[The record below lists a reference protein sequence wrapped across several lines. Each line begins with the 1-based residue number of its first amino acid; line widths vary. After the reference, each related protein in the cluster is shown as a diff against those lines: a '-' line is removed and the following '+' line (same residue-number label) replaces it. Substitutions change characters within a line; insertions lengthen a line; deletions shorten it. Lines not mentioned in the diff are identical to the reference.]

1 MPTYHFLG
9 IIPNHK
15 FLMFL
20 QDSKMASNELDSF
33 ISGLDDQDKATTN
46 PKQEQD
52 KGQYFVDQTTGQYYY
67 QTENNES
74 MAVAGLPEEP
84 AEPANDS
91 NNQVVLNTGGDQYQT
106 VTIVPSD
113 GNTGEVSY
121 VLIVQQP
128 EDKDKQS
135 EEAIGVYDFENEG
148 DFDDDAEE
156 IDDKAKVR
164 KIKQS
169 QQVSQAHM
177 CNYCNYTTSKRY
189 LLSRH
194 MKSHSEER
202 PHKCSVCER
211 GFKTLASLQNH
222 VNTHTGTKP
231 HRCKFCEATFTTSGE
246 LVRHVR
252 YRHTHEKPHKCSEC
266 DYSSVELSKLKRH
279 MRCHTGKTFH
289 FEF

>member
-1 MPTYHFLG
+1 
-9 IIPNHK
+9 
-15 FLMFL
+15 
-20 QDSKMASNELDSF
+20 MASNELDSF
-33 ISGLDDQDKATTN
+33 ISGLDKPGTAN
-46 PKQEQD
+46 PKQETD
-52 KGQYFVDQTTGQYYY
+52 KGQYFVDQSTGQYYY
-67 QTENNES
+67 QSENEQP
-74 MAVAGLPEEP
+74 MAVAGIPGEEEQ
-84 AEPANDS
+84 AQNDA

-128 EDKDKQS
+128 DDKDKNQGD
-135 EEAIGVYDFENEG
+135 ENIGVYDFENEN
-148 DFDDDAEE
+148 DEFDDGDDAL
-156 IDDKAKVR
+156 DDKSKVR

-222 VNTHTGTKP
+222 VNTHTGKNFANF
-231 HRCKFCEATFTTSGE
+231 R
-246 LVRHVR
+246 L
-252 YRHTHEKPHKCSEC
+252 
-266 DYSSVELSKLKRH
+266 L
-279 MRCHTGKTFH
+279 
-289 FEF
+289 FEFLAS